1 MKVAGTDDAGYM
13 PVHKKCIVELNTK
26 KLNCARKLEAGAS
39 HLNTSGSVRTSQS
52 GCCSEYH
59 CLSLRWAQQQAVL
72 KKPISDVISA
82 VNRLRQTIRT
92 LRLDSNVGL
101 NVISILV
108 DTDMTGYGNVA
119 YRSNIQ

>member
-13 PVHKKCIVELNTK
+13 PVHRKCLVELNTK
-26 KLNCARKLEAGAS
+26 KFNYVRKLEAGAS
-39 HLNTSGSVRTSQS
+39 HLNTSGSVHTSQS

-59 CLSLRWAQQQAVL
+59 CLSLRWVQQQTVL
-72 KKPISDVISA
+72 KKPVGDVITA
-82 VNRLRQTIRT
+82 VNQLRQTIRT

-108 DTDMTGYGNVA
+108 NTDM
-119 YRSNIQ
+119 ILF